1 MRTTLDLPDPLF
13 TRLKARAA
21 LEHTS
26 LKKLL
31 QRFVEE
37 GLNATAQSNG
47 LQRSADTLP
56 CLRGPLALTPEQLC
70 NAGLVAALDD

>member
-21 LEHTS
+21 LEHTT

-31 QRFVEE
+31 QRFVED
-37 GLNATAQSNG
+37 GLNATVQSNV
-47 LQRSADTLP
+47 QRRSADNLP
-56 CLRGPLALTPEQLC
+56 CLRGPLALSPEQLS

>member
-21 LEHTS
+21 LEHTT

-31 QRFVEE
+31 QRFVED
-37 GLNATAQSNG
+37 GLNATAQSTG

>member
-21 LEHTS
+21 LEHTT

-31 QRFVEE
+31 QRFVED
-37 GLNATAQSNG
+37 GLNATVQSDV
-47 LQRSADTLP
+47 QRRSADTLP
-56 CLRGPLALTPEQLC
+56 CLRGPLALSPKHLS

>member
-13 TRLKARAA
+13 IRLKARAA
-21 LEHTS
+21 LEHTT

-31 QRFVEE
+31 QRFVED
-37 GLNATAQSNG
+37 GLNATVQSNV
-47 LQRSADTLP
+47 QRRSAETLP